1 MTTRGYWWGF
11 RALCGLV
18 DRSCNRIGN
27 PPPYLRHC
35 MSRRSM
41 QGVGVFCGAR
51 ARTLYRRSDFPFR
64 QRQPSTHS
72 PLRGARGT
80 WTHTV
85 RKTHTAHTS
94 RLEWRRCSWRPCE
107 QRGSAQ
113 RGRCAVPLRTVAA
126 PPGIAPRATVTRRSV
141 LRRAPARRKR
151 GNSTSWFRD
160 TKGAWCGARL
170 VYAWALG
177 GANSLRTNVSRC

>member
-1 MTTRGYWWGF
+1 
-11 RALCGLV
+11 
-18 DRSCNRIGN
+18 
-27 PPPYLRHC
+27 
-35 MSRRSM
+35 M

-113 RGRCAVPLRTVAA
+113 RGHVQYLSAPLQLRLASHCGLHSDA
-126 PPGIAPRATVTRRSV
+126 PQHVRAPR
-141 LRRAPARRKR
+141 R
-151 GNSTSWFRD
+151 G
-160 TKGAWCGARL
+160 TKETGE
-170 VYAWALG
+170 
-177 GANSLRTNVSRC
+177 